1 MFNLLQQGGWV
12 MYVILGCSVIAM
24 MLVLERLIYF
34 AWTRERYKFFLKRI
48 KQHIS
53 QKDIKGAIAF
63 AREKHSCLSRLT
75 VVYLR
80 NLKRNPEVLS
90 DILHREGSQEMER
103 AEQRLPGLAVIG
115 HLTPLL
121 GLLGTVLGMITCF
134 KQIQAMGGQAD
145 VNVLAGGIWAALLT
159 TAFGLTVAIPVNA
172 AYHYFENQANKRANQ
187 LQYLISE
194 LNQIFNI
201 HTIDKNLKELK
212 EAEFKNAEYETVS

>member
-1 MFNLLQQGGWV
+1 MFDLFQQGGWI
-12 MYVILGCSVIAM
+12 MCVILGCSVIAM

-34 AWTRERYKFFLKRI
+34 AWTQERYKLFLRKI

-53 QKDIKGAIAF
+53 QKDIKGALAF
-63 AREKHSCLSRLT
+63 AREKHSCLSRLA

-90 DILHREGSQEMER
+90 DILHRTGSQEMER
-103 AEQRLPGLAVIG
+103 AEQRLAGLAVIG

-134 KQIQAMGGQAD
+134 KQIQDMGGQAD
-145 VNVLAGGIWAALLT
+145 VNALAGGIWVALLT

-194 LNQIFNI
+194 LNQTFNI
-201 HTIDKNLKELK
+201 HTFGKNPEELK
-212 EAEFKNAEYETVS
+212 GTTFENAEYQTVS

>member
-1 MFNLLQQGGWV
+1 MFDLLQQGGWI

-34 AWTRERYKFFLKRI
+34 AWTQERYKPFLRKI
-48 KQHIS
+48 KQYIS
-53 QKDIKGAIAF
+53 QKDIKSAITF
-63 AREKHSCLSRLT
+63 AREKHSCLSRLA
-75 VVYLR
+75 VVYMR

-90 DILHREGSQEMER
+90 DILHRTGSQEIER
-103 AEQRLPGLAVIG
+103 AERRLAGLAVIG
-115 HLTPLL
+115 HVTPLL
-121 GLLGTVLGMITCF
+121 GLLGTVIGMITCF

-145 VNVLAGGIWAALLT
+145 VNVLAGGIWVALLT

-194 LNQIFNI
+194 LNQTFNI
-201 HTIDKNLKELK
+201 HTIDKSSEELK
-212 EAEFKNAEYETVS
+212 EADLKNAEYETVS

>member
-1 MFNLLQQGGWV
+1 MFDLLQQGGWI

-24 MLVLERLIYF
+24 MLILERLIYF
-34 AWTRERYKFFLKRI
+34 AWTQERYKFFLRKI

-63 AREKHSCLSRLT
+63 AREKHSSLSRLA

-90 DILHREGSQEMER
+90 DILHRTGSQEMER
-103 AEQRLPGLAVIG
+103 AEQRLAGLAVIG
-115 HLTPLL
+115 HLAPLL
-121 GLLGTVLGMITCF
+121 GLLGTVIGMIACF

-145 VNVLAGGIWAALLT
+145 VNVLAGGIWVALLT
-159 TAFGLTVAIPVNA
+159 TAFGLTVAIPINA
-172 AYHYFENQANKRANQ
+172 AYHYFENQANKRANR

-194 LNQIFNI
+194 LNQTFNM
-201 HTIDKNLKELK
+201 HTIDKNSEELK
-212 EAEFKNAEYETVS
+212 ETDLTNAEYETVS